1 VVLGY
6 IIMSESAKQLV
17 QVVSVEILNPVI
29 GLLFA
34 VALVYFIYGV
44 VTFIA
49 NADNEAAREKGK
61 QHMLYSIIGLV
72 IMVGVWGILQ
82 LIVNS
87 LNLTPPE
94 GYDRLN

>member
-1 VVLGY
+1 MVLGY

>member
-1 VVLGY
+1 MLGY

>member
-1 VVLGY
+1 
-6 IIMSESAKQLV
+6 MSESAKQLV

>member
-1 VVLGY
+1 VLGY